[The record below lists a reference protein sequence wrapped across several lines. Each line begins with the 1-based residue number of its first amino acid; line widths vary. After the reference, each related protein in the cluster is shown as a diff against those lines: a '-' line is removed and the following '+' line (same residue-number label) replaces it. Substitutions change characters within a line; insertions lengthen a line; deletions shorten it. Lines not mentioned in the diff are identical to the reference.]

1 MTVTVAATTIPKF
14 TIPAPLASSCAVCI
28 DEFRARHPEVML
40 ELESHSLS
48 DPSCGL
54 LSGETDVAFVRLPI
68 DVPELS

>member
-1 MTVTVAATTIPKF
+1 
-14 TIPAPLASSCAVCI
+14 
-28 DEFRARHPEVML
+28 ML